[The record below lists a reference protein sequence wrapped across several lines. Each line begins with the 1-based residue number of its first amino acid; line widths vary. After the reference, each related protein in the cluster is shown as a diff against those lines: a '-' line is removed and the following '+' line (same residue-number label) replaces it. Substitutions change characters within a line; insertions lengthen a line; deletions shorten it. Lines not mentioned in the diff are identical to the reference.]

1 MTHDP
6 SGDGRESGEP
16 PERTIP
22 RREFLLAAAA
32 GGTSKKLSKCFPGHG
47 AEMVRSDARERQ
59 KVVNV
64 AGDLWAG
71 PDAVRPS
78 TAKEGWYYVAT
89 DSTAEYYSTGD
100 GWIRQMETG
109 TARQEHADRI
119 VTTRR
124 GLHEAFDNLSPGDT
138 VYIDDENAPYRT
150 TKWLDID
157 VDGVTVVGPGIKQLI
172 MPADGAN
179 VGGFRIGHNAHC
191 ENVRIRGVGYHG
203 NPSGQNPNALR
214 LHGFVVRDVSN
225 VTLQENYVTRTH
237 PYHVHNEGG
246 CGFSIEKEARHVA
259 ILRNRI
265 HDIGDRGIQ
274 MGCDHVIVH
283 GNIGTKGFDRTIAT
297 NYYEPFASYGTQ
309 YATITNNLSDEVRT
323 GSAIGV
329 DGGSRKPSRY
339 VTVTGN
345 VGFEPAHRMVYVKP
359 NCGQVAVTGNVG
371 FSTTA
376 PRSEIPGIHVVTG
389 RPDVVVTNNVV
400 VGWRKGIW
408 ASTKGPVGTRFKGR
422 TIPTQGYVITGNRVR
437 GSAEE
442 GIRVEG
448 DNGVVA
454 HNSVEAAEMGGI
466 VVANARGC
474 QVHGNTV
481 RESGGHG
488 IRVESTASRCRVDG
502 NVLGLNNRSG
512 QRYNEIHVGAS
523 DAQVS
528 NNYVVERGGAWSIY
542 ERDGAD
548 RNYFTSNRVPV
559 DGRSLRIRGPR
570 SVVEG
575 GYPAFDL
582 HRGVTAGDGAVRIDF
597 AKPYA
602 EQPFLAFGRRG
613 GGIRDVVYRRDDDDR
628 YTGVRITVRSDRGTV
643 DVSVSG
649 RAGG

>member
-1 MTHDP
+1 MDHDP
-6 SGDGRESGEP
+6 FDDGRESSNL

-32 GGTSKKLSKCFPGHG
+32 GGTGKKLSKHFPGG
-47 AEMVRSDARERQ
+47 RPNTATADAVERQ
-59 KVVNV
+59 NVVNV

-71 PDAVRPS
+71 PEAVRPS
-78 TAKEGWYYVAT
+78 TAEEGWYYIAT

-100 GWIRQMETG
+100 GWIRQRERG
-109 TARQEHADRI
+109 AVRQEQAGRV

-124 GLHEAFDNLSPGDT
+124 ELHETFDTLSSGDT
-138 VYIDDENAPYRT
+138 VYIDGENAPYRT
-150 TKWLDID
+150 IRWLDID

-179 VGGFRIGHNAHC
+179 VGGFRIGHNTHC
-191 ENVRIRGVGYHG
+191 ENIRIRGVGYHG
-203 NPSGQNPNALR
+203 NPEGQSPAAFR

-237 PYHVHNEGG
+237 PYHVHNWGG
-246 CGFSIEKEARHVA
+246 SGFSIEKEARHVA

-274 MGCDHVIVH
+274 MGCDHVVVH
-283 GNIGTKGFDRTIAT
+283 GNVGTKGFDRTIAT

-329 DGGSRKPSRY
+329 DGGTRKPSQY

-345 VGFEPAHRMVYVKP
+345 VGFEPAHRLVFVKP
-359 NCGQVAVTGNVG
+359 NCGQIAITGNVG

-376 PRSEIPGIHVVTG
+376 PPSDIAGIHVVTG

-408 ASTKGPVGTRFKGR
+408 ASTRGPVGTRFR
-422 TIPTQGYVITGNRVR
+422 DQTIPVNGYVISGNRVR
-437 GSAEE
+437 GPAQE

-448 DNGVVA
+448 ENGVVA
-454 HNSVEAAEMGGI
+454 NNSVQAAGLGGI

-474 QVHGNTV
+474 QVNGNTV

-488 IRVESTASRCRVDG
+488 LRVESTASHCRVDG
-502 NVLGLNNRSG
+502 NVLGRNNRLG
-512 QRYNEIHVGAS
+512 ERYNEIHVGAS
-523 DAQVS
+523 STQVS
-528 NNYVVERGGAWSIY
+528 NNYVVERGGAWSVF

-548 RNYFTSNRVPV
+548 RNYFASNRVPV
-559 DGRSLRIRGPR
+559 DGRSWSVSGLN

-575 GYPAFDL
+575 GFPAFDL
-582 HRGVTAGDGAVRIDF
+582 HRDVDAADGSVDIDF

-602 EQPFLAFGRRG
+602 EQPFLVFGRRG
-613 GGIRDVVYRRDDDDR
+613 GGIREIAYRRDDDGR
-628 YTGVRITVRSDRGTV
+628 YTGARITVGSDEATV